1 MTSERY
7 QRVKEVF
14 LAICD
19 VPADKQDEA
28 AVQLCGGDTELL
40 KEVNSLLASHRA
52 SYTTDSPNV
61 LSRDRAGGG
70 QQTQSDVV
78 GQIGA
83 FSGSADRKAGS
94 AIAVRKGA
102 AASLINQTHG
112 DSANFS
118 HKGRFNPGD
127 VLADRYRIVSL
138 LGIGGMGEVYRA
150 DDLTLDQPVALKFLP
165 PSLGSKPQWME
176 RFHNEVRMSRQVT
189 HPNVC
194 RVFDI
199 GQVDGEQFISMEFV
213 DGEDLSALLRRIGR
227 LPRDKAVQ
235 ITRQIC
241 AGLAA
246 AHDRGVLHRDLK
258 PANIMLDGRG
268 QVRITDFG
276 ISAPLEG
283 RQDSA
288 AGTPA
293 YMAPEQFSR
302 GEASVRS
309 DLYSLGLVMYEI
321 FTGRQ
326 AFSAHSIL
334 EYAKLHKSST
344 PTNPSAVIDDMDP
357 LVERVILRCL
367 EKDPT
372 KRPASALTVS
382 AALPGGDPLAAALA
396 AGETPSPE
404 MVAAAGDDA
413 GMGVMRA
420 GVLLGITLIGLL
432 TAVLLSGRAA
442 VLPRMSDSISPPA
455 VLVDRAREIL
465 TTCGYNKVGKQF
477 SEARGF
483 SLDDQYVNW
492 VHDSDYTSQRW
503 EKLQFARPGPFF
515 FWYRESPEPMV
526 SKDEF
531 GQVTYEEPSR
541 SVPKMRS
548 VEVDVIGRLKR
559 LEVLPDTHGLH
570 PATTQPAAVAWD
582 PLFNLAGIVKDRLAP
597 ATATP
602 PMFADARYAWE
613 GHYRENPDE
622 HVRVE
627 AASFE
632 GRPVFF
638 RIVENWQAAAEAM
651 GIESNPGM
659 PFGRNVVL
667 QALLIIITV
676 VSGTILAWRN
686 AHAGRGDWK
695 GAQRVSGLL
704 LLLGLLIFL
713 FFANH
718 IGDLS
723 LELNLFFRVLGH
735 ILVPAGIVWMFYLA
749 LEPYVRKIWPETVI
763 SWSRLLSGKVLDPLV
778 ASHVLTGLAVA
789 AVAAVLAELTN
800 IIPMHLGRAAAVP
813 NMTILIRFLA
823 KDNPS
828 AVALYTLLLALYM
841 GLLNLLLLVMFRLL
855 VRMRWL
861 AAVLF
866 IVVAALNS
874 LQWYNESWIQ
884 WFQAAL
890 VSGLLLLLL
899 VQYGLVAATAGLWG
913 INLLRFIPV
922 TSDMTVWYA
931 SQTRYA
937 VGLIAVIAVVAATL
951 ATGKWRGRAG
961 QARLAAAP
969 ARAE

>member
-19 VPADKQDEA
+19 VDAEKQDA
-28 AVQLCGGDTELL
+28 AAAQLCGGDTELL
-40 KEVNSLLASHRA
+40 EEVNSLLVSHRA
-52 SYTTDSPNV
+52 SYTSDIA
-61 LSRDRAGGG
+61 AGQEVGRVGSG

-78 GQIGA
+78 AQLAGGGERKV
-83 FSGSADRKAGS
+83 GSTV
-94 AIAVRKGA
+94 AVRRVAGP
-102 AASLINQTHG
+102 LTNHTHG
-112 DSANFS
+112 DTANFS
-118 HKGRFNPGD
+118 HKGRFDPGD
-127 VLADRYRIVSL
+127 LLAERYRIVSL
-138 LGIGGMGEVYRA
+138 LGVGGMGEVYRA

-165 PSLGSKPQWME
+165 PALGAKPQWLE

-235 ITRQIC
+235 IARQIC

-293 YMAPEQFSR
+293 YMAPEQFAR
-302 GEASVRS
+302 GEASVKS
-309 DLYSLGLVMYEI
+309 DIYSLGLVMYEI

-334 EYAKLHKSST
+334 EYAKLHKSSS
-344 PTNPSAVIDDMDP
+344 PTNPSGVIDDMDP

-372 KRPASALTVS
+372 KRPASALAI
-382 AALPGGDPLAAALA
+382 AASLPGGDPLAAALA

-413 GMGVMRA
+413 GMDVTRA
-420 GVLLGITLIGLL
+420 GVLLGITLLGLL
-432 TAVLLSGRAA
+432 TAVLLSSRAT
-442 VLPRMSDSISPPA
+442 VLPRMGDAISPPA

-465 TTCGYNKVGKQF
+465 KACGYGGVGHQR

-483 SLDDQYVNW
+483 ALDDQYVTW
-492 VHDSDYTSQRW
+492 VHQSDYTSGRW
-503 EKLQFARPGPFF
+503 DKLELARPGPFY

-526 SKDEF
+526 SKDDW
-531 GQVTYEEPSR
+531 GQVTFEEPAR
-541 SVPKMRS
+541 DVPKMRS
-548 VEVDVIGRLKR
+548 LELDVIGRLKR

-570 PATTQPAAVAWD
+570 PATTQPDAVKWD
-582 PLFNLAGIVKDRLAP
+582 ALFNLAGVAKDRLIP

-602 PMFADARYAWE
+602 PMFADARYAWQ

-622 HVRVE
+622 TVRVE
-627 AASFE
+627 TASFE

-638 RIVENWQAAAEAM
+638 RIVDNWQAKAEAM

-659 PFGRNVVL
+659 PFGRNVIL

-676 VSGTILAWRN
+676 VSGMVLAWRN

-704 LLLGLLIFL
+704 LLLGLIIFL
-713 FFANH
+713 LFANH
-718 IGDLS
+718 VADLS
-723 LELNLFFRVLGH
+723 LELRLFFRVLGY

-763 SWSRLLSGKVLDPLV
+763 SWSRLLAGRVFDPLV
-778 ASHVLTGLAVA
+778 ASHVLTGLSVA
-789 AVAAVLAELTN
+789 AVATVLAELTN
-800 IIPMHLGRAAAVP
+800 VIPMYFGRAAAVP

-828 AVALYTLLLALYM
+828 AVAIYTMLLSIYM
-841 GLLNLLLLVMFRLL
+841 GLLDLLLLVMFRLMF
-855 VRMRWL
+855 RARWV
-861 AAVLF
+861 ASVVF
-866 IVVAALNS
+866 IVVAAVNS

-884 WFQAAL
+884 WMQAAM
-890 VSGLLLLLL
+890 VAGLLLLLL

-913 INLLRFIPV
+913 INFLRFVPI
-922 TSDMTVWYA
+922 TSDMSVWY
-931 SQTRYA
+931 SGQTRYA

-951 ATGKWRGRAG
+951 ATGKWRGISAG
-961 QARLAAAP
+961 AEVGGKLARP
-969 ARAE
+969 EV